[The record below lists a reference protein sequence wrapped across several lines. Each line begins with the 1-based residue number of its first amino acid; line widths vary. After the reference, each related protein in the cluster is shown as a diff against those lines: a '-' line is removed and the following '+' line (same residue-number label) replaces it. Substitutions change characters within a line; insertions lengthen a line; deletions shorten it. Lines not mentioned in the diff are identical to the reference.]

1 MTKPATP
8 SDSFKTAPPAAL
20 YGDAMA
26 PQLNAIGVVVSDL
39 TAALGFYRR
48 LGLEFGEVV
57 GGGHVEAPLPG
68 GFRLMLDSEQN
79 IAQDVGGDRRWNAAA
94 GRIGL
99 AVECGSAAEVDAV
112 FDDLVA
118 AGYHGE
124 TKPFDAVWGQRYA
137 TVHDPDGNGVDLY
150 APLG

>member
-1 MTKPATP
+1 
-8 SDSFKTAPPAAL
+8 
-20 YGDAMA
+20 MA
-26 PQLNAIGVVVSDL
+26 PQLNAIGVVVSDV

-48 LGLEFGEVV
+48 LGLEFGDVV

-68 GFRLMLDSEQN
+68 GFRLMLDSEEN
-79 IAQDVGGDRRWNAAA
+79 IAHDVGDRNWNAAA

-99 AVECGSAAEVDAV
+99 AVECDSAAEVDAL
-112 FDDLVA
+112 FDELVA

-124 TKPFDAVWGQRYA
+124 TQPFDAVWGQRYA

-150 APLG
+150 APLS